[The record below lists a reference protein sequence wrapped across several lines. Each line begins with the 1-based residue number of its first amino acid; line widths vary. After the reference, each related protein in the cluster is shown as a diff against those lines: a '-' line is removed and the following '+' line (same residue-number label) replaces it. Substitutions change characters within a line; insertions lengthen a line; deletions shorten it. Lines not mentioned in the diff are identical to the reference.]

1 MSSWTSLFSWDAA
14 EKSLSGDAASYCPQ
28 RLAFQPT
35 KLLLSLSLRI
45 NKKKKKEKKTTSA
58 GTLIALPLALS
69 LRLTVLVTVPPGNN
83 LEVPCIGL
91 PNPRGRQSSS
101 VSLNLFNVELS
112 SELIHVFPHATQ
124 PRPQRL
130 IVLPIGLCCRHI
142 TVVGGA
148 PVHLL
153 DGGVWRHVPGD
164 LALFG
169 PRLHILHS
177 VLVCRR
183 AVRAAPIRAPEEALV
198 RLAAV
203 LACYSE
209 AAEAVEIPKFL

>member
-1 MSSWTSLFSWDAA
+1 METQLPTVPKDGLFTPRSFFLL
-14 EKSLSGDAASYCPQ
+14 KQ
-28 RLAFQPT
+28 T
-35 KLLLSLSLRI
+35 KQ
-45 NKKKKKEKKTTSA
+45 NKKKKTSA
-58 GTLIALPLALS
+58 GTLIAFPLALP

-83 LEVPCIGL
+83 LEVPCVGL

-130 IVLPIGLCCRHI
+130 TVLPIGLCCHHI

-153 DGGVWRHVPGD
+153 DGGVRRHVPGD

-169 PRLHILHS
+169 PRLHVLHS

-198 RLAAV
+198 WLAAV

-209 AAEAVEIPKFL
+209 AAEAMEIPQFL